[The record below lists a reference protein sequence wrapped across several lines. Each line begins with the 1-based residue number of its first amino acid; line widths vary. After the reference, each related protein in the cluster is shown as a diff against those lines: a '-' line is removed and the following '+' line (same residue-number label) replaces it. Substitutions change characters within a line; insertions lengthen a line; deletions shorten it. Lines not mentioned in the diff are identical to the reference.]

1 MRKIGLIFIAFF
13 CYSVLH
19 AQIDVEKL
27 KKHIYSLA
35 DDSMEGRNTATPG
48 GAMAAKY
55 IAQEFSQIGL
65 TTKTTNNSFLQAF
78 TYYAG
83 KEYQGKNYLTIGKKN
98 YELNKDYYAINY
110 SSNGLLKGAIVN
122 VNQGLELPKES
133 SDFENIKL
141 IGKVAMID
149 IGYPAGF
156 DPHSENAKYADIPTR
171 IDNAIKYGAKGI
183 IFYKSDTAQED
194 LSNGFDRK
202 VKESAIPI
210 VYIKSYN
217 ASLTYTKVNAEVSLK
232 KITKTADNIVGFIN
246 NNKPYTIVIGA
257 HYDHLGY
264 GENGNSLYRGQNKE
278 IHNGADD
285 NASGVASIIE
295 IARNLKNSSE
305 KNYNYLILAFSGEE
319 LGLYGSKSFVENISN
334 QVDSAHIACMI
345 NLDMVGRL
353 GEKDKNLEINGIGT
367 AAEWSV
373 ILKNISIDNIR
384 VKEGMNGIGPSD
396 HTSFYLNNIPVL
408 HFFTGQHE
416 DYHKPTDDAAKIN
429 FEGMSKVCQYIIAVV
444 MQLNSL
450 PKLSYI
456 KTKEDN
462 NENTPKF
469 KVTLGVIPDYMFDG
483 EGMRID
489 GVTEGKAASKA
500 GLIKGDIV
508 IQLGELQVTD
518 MSSYM
523 KALSQFTKGQQTT
536 VIFIRDRE
544 KKQSNITF

>member
-1 MRKIGLIFIAFF
+1 MRKLGIFFIAFF
-13 CYSVLH
+13 FYSVLN
-19 AQIDVEKL
+19 AQIDIEKL
-27 KKHIYSLA
+27 KQHVYSLA
-35 DDSMEGRNTATPG
+35 DDSMQGRNTATPG

-55 IAQEFSQIGL
+55 ISQEFSKIGL
-65 TTKTTNNSFLQAF
+65 TTKTANNSYLQAF
-78 TYYAG
+78 TYNAG
-83 KEYQGKNYLTIGKKN
+83 KEYIGKNYLIIGKTN
-98 YELNKDYYAINY
+98 YELNKDYYALNY
-110 SSNGLLKGAIVN
+110 STNGSLKGAIVN
-122 VNQGLELPKES
+122 VKQGLELPKQA
-133 SDFENIKL
+133 SDFENSNLK
-141 IGKVAMID
+141 GKIAMID

-156 DPHSENAKYADIPTR
+156 DPHSENAKYADIPNR

-183 IFYKSDTAQED
+183 IFYKSDSIQED
-194 LSNGFDRK
+194 LTSGFERK
-202 VKESAIPI
+202 VKESNIPI
-210 VYIKSYN
+210 IFLKTYN
-217 ASLTYTKVNAEVSLK
+217 ASLPYTKVNGEVTLE

-246 NNKPYTIVIGA
+246 NNKPYTIVLGA
-257 HYDHLGY
+257 HYDHLGF
-264 GENGNSLYRGQNKE
+264 GENGNSLYRGKTKE

-295 IARNLKNSSE
+295 IARYLKNSNE

-319 LGLYGSKSFVENISN
+319 LGLYGSKSFVENLSN
-334 QVDSAHIACMI
+334 QIDSAHIACMI

-353 GEKDKNLEINGIGT
+353 GEKDKNLEINGVGT
-367 AAEWSV
+367 SPEWSI

-416 DYHKPTDDAAKIN
+416 DYHKPSDDAQKIN
-429 FEGMSKVCQYIIAVV
+429 FEGMSKVCQYIIAVI
-444 MQLNSL
+444 MQVNSL
-450 PKLSYI
+450 PKPSYI

-489 GVTEGKAASKA
+489 GVTEGKSASNA

-508 IQLGELQVTD
+508 IQLGDVKVTD

-536 VIFIRDRE
+536 VTFIREKE

>member
-1 MRKIGLIFIAFF
+1 MRKLGIFFIAFF
-13 CYSVLH
+13 FYSVLN
-19 AQIDVEKL
+19 AQIDIEKL
-27 KKHIYSLA
+27 KQHIYSLA
-35 DDSMEGRNTATPG
+35 DDSMQGRNTATPG

-55 IAQEFSQIGL
+55 ISQEFSKIGL
-65 TTKTTNNSFLQAF
+65 TTKTANNSYLQAF

-83 KEYQGKNYLTIGKKN
+83 KEYVGKNYLILGKTN
-98 YELNKDYYAINY
+98 YELNKDYYALSY
-110 SSNGLLKGAIVN
+110 SANGSLKGAIVN
-122 VNQGLELPKES
+122 VKQGLELPKQA
-133 SDFENIKL
+133 SDFTNGNLK
-141 IGKVAMID
+141 GKIAMID

-183 IFYKSDTAQED
+183 LFYKSDSTQED
-194 LSNGFDRK
+194 LISGFERK
-202 VKESAIPI
+202 VKESNIP
-210 VYIKSYN
+210 VVFLKTYN
-217 ASLTYTKVNAEVSLK
+217 STIAYTKVNGEVTLE
-232 KITKTADNIVGFIN
+232 KINKTADNIVGFIN
-246 NNKPYTIVIGA
+246 NNKPYTIVLGA
-257 HYDHLGY
+257 HYDHLGF
-264 GENGNSLYRGQNKE
+264 GENGNSLYRGKTKE

-295 IARNLKNSSE
+295 IARYLKNSNE

-319 LGLYGSKSFVENISN
+319 LGLYGSKSFVENLYN
-334 QVDSAHIACMI
+334 QIDSAHIACMI

-353 GEKDKNLEINGIGT
+353 GEKDKNLEINGVGT
-367 AAEWSV
+367 SPEWSI

-416 DYHKPTDDAAKIN
+416 DYHKPSDDAEKIN
-429 FEGMSKVCQYIIAVV
+429 FDGMSKVCQYIIAVI
-444 MQLNSL
+444 MQVNSL
-450 PKLSYI
+450 PKPSYI

-469 KVTLGVIPDYMFDG
+469 KVTLGVIPDYMYDG

-489 GVTEGKAASKA
+489 GVTEGKAASNA

-508 IQLGELQVTD
+508 IQLGDIKVTD

-536 VIFIRDRE
+536 VTFIRDKE

>member
-1 MRKIGLIFIAFF
+1 
-13 CYSVLH
+13 
-19 AQIDVEKL
+19 
-27 KKHIYSLA
+27 
-35 DDSMEGRNTATPG
+35 
-48 GAMAAKY
+48 
-55 IAQEFSQIGL
+55 
-65 TTKTTNNSFLQAF
+65 
-78 TYYAG
+78 
-83 KEYQGKNYLTIGKKN
+83 
-98 YELNKDYYAINY
+98 
-110 SSNGLLKGAIVN
+110 
-122 VNQGLELPKES
+122 
-133 SDFENIKL
+133 
-141 IGKVAMID
+141 
-149 IGYPAGF
+149 
-156 DPHSENAKYADIPTR
+156 
-171 IDNAIKYGAKGI
+171 
-183 IFYKSDTAQED
+183 
-194 LSNGFDRK
+194 
-202 VKESAIPI
+202 
-210 VYIKSYN
+210 
-217 ASLTYTKVNAEVSLK
+217 
-232 KITKTADNIVGFIN
+232 
-246 NNKPYTIVIGA
+246 
-257 HYDHLGY
+257 
-264 GENGNSLYRGQNKE
+264 
-278 IHNGADD
+278 
-285 NASGVASIIE
+285 
-295 IARNLKNSSE
+295 
-305 KNYNYLILAFSGEE
+305 
-319 LGLYGSKSFVENISN
+319 
-334 QVDSAHIACMI
+334 MI

-508 IQLGELQVTD
+508 TQLGELQVTD

>member
-508 IQLGELQVTD
+508 TQLGELQVTD

-536 VIFIRDRE
+536 VTFIRDRE

>member
-1 MRKIGLIFIAFF
+1 MRKLGIFFIAFF
-13 CYSVLH
+13 FYSVLN
-19 AQIDVEKL
+19 AQIDIEKL
-27 KKHIYSLA
+27 KQHIYSLA
-35 DDSMEGRNTATPG
+35 DDSMQGRNTATPG

-55 IAQEFSQIGL
+55 ISQEFSKIGL
-65 TTKTTNNSFLQAF
+65 TTKTANNSYLQAF

-83 KEYQGKNYLTIGKKN
+83 KEYVGKNYLILGKTN
-98 YELNKDYYAINY
+98 YELNKDYYALSY
-110 SSNGLLKGAIVN
+110 SANGSLKGAIVN
-122 VNQGLELPKES
+122 VKQGLELPKQA
-133 SDFENIKL
+133 SDFTNGNLK
-141 IGKVAMID
+141 GKIAMID

-183 IFYKSDTAQED
+183 LFYKSDSTQED
-194 LSNGFDRK
+194 LTSGFERK
-202 VKESAIPI
+202 VKESNIP
-210 VYIKSYN
+210 VVFLKTYN
-217 ASLTYTKVNAEVSLK
+217 STIAYTKVNGEVTLE
-232 KITKTADNIVGFIN
+232 KINKTADNIVGFIN
-246 NNKPYTIVIGA
+246 NNKPYTIVLGA
-257 HYDHLGY
+257 HYDHLGF
-264 GENGNSLYRGQNKE
+264 GENGNSLYRGKTKE

-295 IARNLKNSSE
+295 IARYLKNSNE

-319 LGLYGSKSFVENISN
+319 LGLYGSKSFVENLYN
-334 QVDSAHIACMI
+334 QIDSAHIACMI

-353 GEKDKNLEINGIGT
+353 GEKDKNLEINGVGT
-367 AAEWSV
+367 SPEWSI

-416 DYHKPTDDAAKIN
+416 DYHKPSDDAEKIN
-429 FEGMSKVCQYIIAVV
+429 FDGMSKVCQYIIAVI
-444 MQLNSL
+444 MQVNSL
-450 PKLSYI
+450 PKPSYI

-469 KVTLGVIPDYMFDG
+469 KVTLGVIPDYMYDG

-489 GVTEGKAASKA
+489 GVTEGKAASNA

-508 IQLGELQVTD
+508 IQLGDIKVTD

-536 VIFIRDRE
+536 VTFIRDKE